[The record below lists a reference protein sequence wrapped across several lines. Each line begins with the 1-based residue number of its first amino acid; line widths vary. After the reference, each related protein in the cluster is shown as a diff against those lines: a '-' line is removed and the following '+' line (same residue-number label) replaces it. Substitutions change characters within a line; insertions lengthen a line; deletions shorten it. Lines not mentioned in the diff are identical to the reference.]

1 MEVRGGNVS
10 EEVIGSEM
18 LWKEEEVSF
27 ISNPDDEVDEQR
39 NRNDGI
45 EIFVLTS
52 TLGWPSVKCCE
63 SHPAVM
69 AVPQDFYCALFVR
82 REVVRVWYLVKKC
95 LDAVHGG
102 AAGETTRPF
111 TLIGSPGIGKSFGAG
126 AFLLYML
133 LHYDPSCLHIV
144 AWFIGDF
151 VYVFLKN
158 TQSGKVL
165 KFYDRMH
172 AEVYIEGQVAAG
184 LRVYVIYDV
193 GGNQIGPASNWRP
206 GWPGILI
213 TSPNES
219 NYRVWAKEHMAR
231 PIYIN
236 CHHVR
241 EIKAIHVWMERLCH
255 PNSTVR
261 EVKDRWT
268 ELSERINV
276 VGPLLRYVLFAHNY
290 VEREREVEAALL
302 ELDNDMMDLYERV
315 LIEKAAWRESKSSH
329 KLVKLFRVH
338 RDGCGEN
345 YRNTGV
351 SVKVSQTLMRMVLQ
365 RKHSAEGRE
374 RVLRAVALNYGRGSA
389 HLFETYTI
397 YTFLQKELFEPV
409 AHNLVKLYRRQ
420 RKEPPECD
428 SVIRRRDSAVLY
440 PKELALIQKGD
451 NRKLKCGVMYVPL
464 DSSFPVIDGFFVVEG
479 EPWTVV
485 AL

>member
-1 MEVRGGNVS
+1 
-10 EEVIGSEM
+10 
-18 LWKEEEVSF
+18 
-27 ISNPDDEVDEQR
+27 
-39 NRNDGI
+39 
-45 EIFVLTS
+45 
-52 TLGWPSVKCCE
+52 
-63 SHPAVM
+63 
-69 AVPQDFYCALFVR
+69 
-82 REVVRVWYLVKKC
+82 
-95 LDAVHGG
+95 
-102 AAGETTRPF
+102 
-111 TLIGSPGIGKSFGAG
+111 
-126 AFLLYML
+126 
-133 LHYDPSCLHIV
+133 
-144 AWFIGDF
+144 
-151 VYVFLKN
+151 
-158 TQSGKVL
+158 
-165 KFYDRMH
+165 
-172 AEVYIEGQVAAG
+172 
-184 LRVYVIYDV
+184 
-193 GGNQIGPASNWRP
+193 
-206 GWPGILI
+206 
-213 TSPNES
+213 
-219 NYRVWAKEHMAR
+219 
-231 PIYIN
+231 
-236 CHHVR
+236 
-241 EIKAIHVWMERLCH
+241 MERLCH

-315 LIEKAAWRESKSSH
+315 LIEKVAWRESKSSH

-374 RVLRAVALNYGRGSA
+374 RVLRAVVLNYGRDSA
-389 HLFETYTI
+389 RLFETYTI

-440 PKELALIQKGD
+440 PKEIALIQKGD

-464 DSSFPVIDGFFVVEG
+464 NTSFPVIDGFFVVEG

-485 AL
+485 ALQATFAKQHHTTASKVVLLKEELAQCFCEWNIFTDELRWEIIYMQPAGGNAIKTMQLCSADATGKAALTFWKSVQQYRVSLEPESDAVMQEAARVTGLVQAFGEVNVEEEVKTTKRRVDGRRSDATFVSPPIA